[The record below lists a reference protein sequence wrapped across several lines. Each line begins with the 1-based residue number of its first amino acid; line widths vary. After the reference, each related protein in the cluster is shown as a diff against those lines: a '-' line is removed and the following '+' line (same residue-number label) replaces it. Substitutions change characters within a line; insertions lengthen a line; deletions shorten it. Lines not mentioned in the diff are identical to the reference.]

1 MSIFLLSFTLFV
13 MSVFLSK
20 SEFMNRF
27 TKAEAQLNPS
37 AKNSLLLAYPLLTQ
51 SDGKSKARIDVFV
64 RNENLGKEPEPIAN
78 RRVKLNTTLGQIDQG
93 EIVSDKNGQ
102 ATFYLSSD
110 KPGTAQVSAIVDGS
124 ITLDQKVSVEFK

>member
-64 RNENLGKEPEPIAN
+64 RNENPGKEPEPIAN
-78 RRVKLNTTLGQIDQG
+78 RRVRINATLGQIDQG

-102 ATFYLSSD
+102 ATFYLTSD
-110 KPGTAQVSAIVDGS
+110 KPGTAEISAVVDGS